1 MIGQEHLR
9 ADDLRAD
16 HQYLQLL
23 VASWG
28 IVADFCFGDLLLFVP
43 VMADPGDSTPVDP
56 DAFTVHAQI
65 RPTTNQTL
73 YQDDLVGHVVT
84 VAERPLLLDAWGQR
98 RILDGQNFAITAS
111 FGARVVYI
119 PVQRVLANGS
129 RRRIAVLTRES
140 AVDAGRRPG
149 RLERVYLEVFDRL
162 GAMIADGSFPFPL
175 DDVDGGGEP
184 ETPRVGDGVIALD
197 QARRVTYASPNAI
210 SGLHRLGLSVNVEG
224 RSLRELTV
232 DAGEIDACFSTG
244 RPQVAEV
251 ERSAEPSRTA
261 PGTGAR
267 VSVVFRAIP
276 LIENSRVTAAVVLM
290 RDVSDLRRRDRLLV
304 TKDAAIREVHH
315 RVKNNLQTIS
325 ALLRLQGRRLGSVEA
340 KEAIEESVRRIRS
353 IALVHET
360 LSRDVRDAVPFD
372 DIVRPL
378 VRMVEE
384 GLVSPERPLRFSV
397 TGELGDLPPET
408 ATPLAVVLSELLQN
422 AVEHAFPTGT
432 SVRRPGLI
440 DIHLANDADGLSI
453 DVRDNGVG
461 LPDGFSLSSSK
472 SLGLSIVRTLV
483 TTELGGV
490 IAFRNDDGA
499 VVQLRIP
506 READPRRR

>member
-16 HQYLQLL
+16 HQHLQLL

-43 VMADPGDSTPVDP
+43 VTADPGDSTPVDP

-84 VAERPLLLDAWGQR
+84 IAERPLLLDAWRQR
-98 RILDGQNFAITAS
+98 RILDGQNFAITAT

-119 PVQRVLANGS
+119 PVQRVLADGS
-129 RRRIAVLTRES
+129 RRRVAVLTRES

-162 GAMIADGSFPFPL
+162 AAMVADGSFPFPVDEA
-175 DDVDGGGEP
+175 DDGDEP

-197 QARRVTYASPNAI
+197 RSRRVTYASPNAI

-224 RSLRELTV
+224 RSLRELTI

-251 ERSAEPSRTA
+251 ERTAEPSRTG
-261 PGTGAR
+261 PGTGGR

-422 AVEHAFPTGT
+422 AVEHAFPQGT
-432 SVRRPGLI
+432 SARRPGII

>member
-1 MIGQEHLR
+1 MDPINDQR
-9 ADDLRAD
+9 ADDQRAD
-16 HQYLQLL
+16 DQHLHRL
-23 VASWG
+23 VGAWG
-28 IVADFCFGDLLLFVP
+28 MVADFCFGDLLLFVP
-43 VMADPGDSTPVDP
+43 DEIDGLAVDP
-56 DAFTVHAQI
+56 PAYRVHGQI

-73 YQDDLVGHVVT
+73 YQDDLVGRVVSVT
-84 VAERPLLLDAWGQR
+84 ERPLLADAWRDG
-98 RILDGQNFAITAS
+98 RILDGHNFAIAS
-111 FGARVVYI
+111 TSGARVVYI
-119 PVQRVLANGS
+119 PV
-129 RRRIAVLTRES
+129 RRRLADGTHRRVAVMTSES

-149 RLERVYLEVFDRL
+149 RLERVYVEVFDRL
-162 GAMIADGSFPFPL
+162 AAMIADGSFPFPFP
-175 DDVDGGGEP
+175 VDGSDGGDEP

-197 QARRVTYASPNAI
+197 AARRVTYASPNAI
-210 SGLHRLGLSVNVEG
+210 SGLHRLGVSVNAEG
-224 RSLRELTV
+224 RSLRELAIDT
-232 DAGEIDACFSTG
+232 GEIEACFVTG

-251 ERSAEPSRTA
+251 ERSAEPGRA
-261 PGTGAR
+261 GTR

-276 LIENSRVTAAVVLM
+276 LLGEGVVKAAVVLM
-290 RDVSDLRRRDRLLV
+290 RDVSDVRRRDRLLV
-304 TKDAAIREVHH
+304 TKDATIREVHH

-325 ALLRLQGRRLGSVEA
+325 ALLRLQGRRLESPEA
-340 KEAIEESVRRIRS
+340 KEAIEESVRRIGS

-378 VRMVEE
+378 VRLVEE
-384 GLVSPERPLRFSV
+384 GLASPERPLRFTVS
-397 TGELGDLPPET
+397 GELGDLPPET

-422 AVEHAFPTGT
+422 AVEHAFPDGT
-432 SVRRPGLI
+432 SARRPGII
-440 DIHLANDADGLSI
+440 DIHLANDAGGLSI